1 MKIRSVERKSLAER
15 YSILTGEEILEINN
29 SSIKDLIEYK
39 FYSSEKKLKLKIKSK
54 SGIIRVV
61 TLTKKPDQ
69 DLGIAFEE
77 KRYRGCPNKCIFC
90 FIDQLPKGLR
100 KPLYFRDEDF
110 RLSFLHGSFITLT
123 NLSEQD
129 IQRII
134 NQRLSPLYISVHTTN
149 ESLRKK
155 MLGNPEAPEIIP
167 LIRRLAEHRIQM
179 HTQIVLC
186 PEINDGAYLEKSVYE
201 LSLFYPWVKSLAIV
215 PVGLTRFRKGLPE
228 LKAANKEYAKRLIRL
243 VDHWQLYFRKKYE
256 SNFVYAADEFYL
268 LAGLDIPTKKY
279 YDEFY
284 QIENGVGLVRE
295 FLDDFKRKQRFLPR
309 SLKYKYRLTLVTG
322 GLAYKF
328 MSGYILDR
336 LKKIKNL
343 KVNLV
348 KVKNNFLGE
357 SVTVTGLLSGG
368 DILKAL
374 KKSGESDLIM
384 LPPNCLNPD
393 GYFLDNLK
401 PADLEKK
408 LCMKIVKGSYDLVES
423 LKNTSPEKNS
433 GV

>member
-1 MKIRSVERKSLAER
+1 MRIKSVENKSLAER
-15 YSILTGEEILEINN
+15 YSILPEDEILEINAHP
-29 SSIKDLIEYK
+29 IKDSIDYK
-39 FYSSEKKLKLKIKSK
+39 YYSSEEKLNLKIKDK
-54 SGIIRVV
+54 SGRIKKVKI
-61 TLTKKPDQ
+61 TKNPDQ
-69 DLGIAFEE
+69 DLGITFEE
-77 KRYRGCPNKCIFC
+77 KKYRGCGNKCIFC
-90 FIDQLPKGLR
+90 FVDQLPKGLR
-100 KPLYFRDEDF
+100 KPLYFKDEDY
-110 RLSFLHGSFITLT
+110 RLSFLHGNFITLT
-123 NLSEQD
+123 NLTEQD

-134 NQRLSPLYISVHTTN
+134 NQRLSPLYISIHTTD
-149 ESLRKK
+149 EILRKK
-155 MLGNPEAPEIIP
+155 MLGNPKAPDIMP
-167 LIRRLAEHRIQM
+167 LIQRLAEYRIQM

-186 PEINDGAYLEKSVYE
+186 PEINEGVYLEKSVYE
-201 LSLFYPWVKSLAIV
+201 LSLFYPRVKSLAIV
-215 PVGLTRFRKGLPE
+215 PVGLSKFRKSLPE
-228 LKAANKEYAKRLIRL
+228 LKAVNKVYAKQLIGL
-243 VDHWQLYFRKKYE
+243 VDHWQNCFRKKYE

-309 SLKYKYRLTLVTG
+309 SLKYKYRLTMVTG
-322 GLAYKF
+322 VLAYKF
-328 MSGYILDR
+328 MSGYVLNR

-348 KVKNNFLGE
+348 TVKNNFLGE

-368 DILKAL
+368 DIIKAL
-374 KKSGESDLIM
+374 KKSGKSDLIM

-393 GYFLDNLK
+393 GFFLDNLK
-401 PADLEKK
+401 PADLEKE

-423 LKNTSPEKNS
+423 LKNVSPEKKS

>member
-1 MKIRSVERKSLAER
+1 VKIKSVESKSIAEK
-15 YSILTGEEILEINN
+15 YSILPEDEILEINAHT
-29 SSIKDLIEYK
+29 IKDSIDYK
-39 FYSSEKKLKLKIKSK
+39 YYSSEEKLNLKIKDK
-54 SGIIRVV
+54 SGKIKKVKI
-61 TLTKKPDQ
+61 TKNPDQ
-69 DLGIAFEE
+69 DLGITFEE
-77 KRYRGCPNKCIFC
+77 KKYRGCGNKCIFC

-100 KPLYFRDEDF
+100 KPLYFKDEDY
-110 RLSFLHGSFITLT
+110 RLSFLHGNFITLT
-123 NLSEQD
+123 NLTGQD

-134 NQRLSPLYISVHTTN
+134 NQRLSPLYISVHTTD
-149 ESLRKK
+149 ESLRNK
-155 MLGNPEAPEIIP
+155 MLGNPKAPDIMP
-167 LIRRLAEHRIQM
+167 LIQRLAEHRIQT

-215 PVGLTRFRKGLPE
+215 PVGLTKFRKGLAE
-228 LKAANKEYAKRLIRL
+228 LKTANKRYSKQIICL
-243 VDHWQLYFRKKYE
+243 VDKWQRYFREKYE

-268 LAGLDIPTKKY
+268 LAGLDIPAKKY

-322 GLAYKF
+322 ELAYKF
-328 MSGYILDR
+328 MSGYILNR

-348 KVKNNFLGE
+348 NVKNNFLGE

-374 KKSGESDLIM
+374 KKSGKSDLIM

-393 GYFLDNLK
+393 GSFLDNLK
-401 PADLEKK
+401 PADLEKE
-408 LCMKIVKGSYDLVES
+408 LCIKIVKGSYDLVES
-423 LKNTSPEKNS
+423 LKNISPISKS

>member
-1 MKIRSVERKSLAER
+1 MKIRSVESKSLAER
-15 YSILTGEEILEINN
+15 YSILPGEEILEINN
-29 SSIKDLIEYK
+29 SSIKDLIDYK

-54 SGIIRVV
+54 SGIIREVK
-61 TLTKKPDQ
+61 LTKKPDQ

-90 FIDQLPKGLR
+90 FVDQLPKGLR
-100 KPLYFRDEDF
+100 KPLYFKDEDF
-110 RLSFLHGSFITLT
+110 RLSFLHGNFITLT

-134 NQRLSPLYISVHTTN
+134 NQRLSPLYISVHTTD
-149 ESLRKK
+149 ELLRKK
-155 MLGNPEAPEIIP
+155 MLGNPKAPDIIP

-186 PEINDGAYLEKSVYE
+186 PGINDGKYLEKSIYD
-201 LSLFYPWVKSLAIV
+201 LFLFYPWVKSLAIV
-215 PVGLTRFRKGLPE
+215 PVGLTKFRKNLPA
-228 LKAANKEYAKRLIRL
+228 LKPINKKYSTKLIKL
-243 VDHWQLYFRKKYE
+243 VDRWQSYFQKRYRF
-256 SNFVYAADEFYL
+256 NFVYSADEFYL

-295 FLDDFKRKQRFLPR
+295 FLDDFKRKERFLPR
-309 SLKYKYRLTLVTG
+309 GLKHKFRLTLVTG
-322 GLAYKF
+322 ELAYKF

-336 LKKIKNL
+336 LKKVKYL

-374 KKSGESDLIM
+374 KKPGKSNLIM

-393 GYFLDNLK
+393 GLFLDDLK
-401 PADLEKK
+401 PRDIEKK
-408 LCMKIVKGSYDLVES
+408 IGVKIIKGSYDLVES
-423 LKNTSPEKNS
+423 LKNISLERRS

>member
-1 MKIRSVERKSLAER
+1 VKIRAVERKSLAER

-39 FYSSEKKLKLKIKSK
+39 FHSSEKKLKLKIKSK

-110 RLSFLHGSFITLT
+110 RLSFLHGNFITLT

>member
-1 MKIRSVERKSLAER
+1 VKIRAVERKSLAER

-77 KRYRGCPNKCIFC
+77 KRYRGCPNKCMFC

-100 KPLYFRDEDF
+100 KPLYFKDEDF
-110 RLSFLHGSFITLT
+110 RLSFLHGNFITLT

-129 IQRII
+129 VQRII

-155 MLGNPEAPEIIP
+155 MLGNPKAPDIMP

-186 PEINDGAYLEKSVYE
+186 PEINDEAYLEKSIYE

-215 PVGLTRFRKGLPE
+215 PVGLTKFRKSLPE

-279 YDEFY
+279 YDEFH

-309 SLKYKYRLTLVTG
+309 SLKHKFRLTLVTG
-322 GLAYKF
+322 ELAYKF

-343 KVNLV
+343 KVDLV

-374 KKSGESDLIM
+374 KKSGKSDLIM

-393 GYFLDNLK
+393 GFFLDDLK

-408 LCMKIVKGSYDLVES
+408 LCVKIVKGSYDLVES
-423 LKNTSPEKNS
+423 LKNISPEIKS

>member
-1 MKIRSVERKSLAER
+1 VKIKSVESKSIAER
-15 YSILTGEEILEINN
+15 YSILPGDEIVEINAHTV
-29 SSIKDLIEYK
+29 KDLIDYK
-39 FYSSEKKLKLKIKSK
+39 FYSSEVKLNLKIKAK
-54 SGIIRVV
+54 SGRI
-61 TLTKKPDQ
+61 KKVKIAKIPDQ
-69 DLGIAFEE
+69 DLGITFEE
-77 KRYRGCPNKCIFC
+77 KKYRGCGNKCIFC

-100 KPLYFRDEDF
+100 KPLYFKDEDY
-110 RLSFLHGSFITLT
+110 RLSFLHGNFITLT
-123 NLSEQD
+123 NLSEKD
-129 IQRII
+129 FRRII
-134 NQRLSPLYISVHTTN
+134 DQRLSPLYISVHTTN

-155 MLGNPEAPEIIP
+155 MMGNSKAPDIMP

-186 PEINDGAYLEKSVYE
+186 PRINDGKYLENSVYE
-201 LSLFYPWVKSLAIV
+201 LSLFYPRIKSLAIV

-228 LKAANKEYAKRLIRL
+228 LKAVNREYAKQLIEI
-243 VDHWQLYFRKKYE
+243 VDHWQSCFRKKYE

-268 LAGLDIPTKKY
+268 SAGLDIPAKKY

-295 FLDDFKRKQRFLPR
+295 FLDDFKRKQSFLPR

-322 GLAYKF
+322 ELACKF
-328 MSGYILDR
+328 MSGYVLNR

-343 KVNLV
+343 KVKLV
-348 KVKNNFLGE
+348 TVKNKFLGK

-368 DILKAL
+368 DILQTL
-374 KKSGESDLIM
+374 KKSGKSDLIM

-393 GYFLDNLK
+393 GYFLDDLK
-401 PADLEKK
+401 PADLEKE
-408 LCMKIVKGSYDLVES
+408 LGMKIVIGSYDLVKS
-423 LKNTSPEKNS
+423 LKNVSPKGKS

>member
-1 MKIRSVERKSLAER
+1 MKIRAVERKSLAER

-110 RLSFLHGSFITLT
+110 RLSFLHGNFITLT

>member
-408 LCMKIVKGSYDLVES
+408 LCMKIVKGSYDL
-423 LKNTSPEKNS
+423 
-433 GV
+433 

>member
-1 MKIRSVERKSLAER
+1 MKIRSVESNSLAEK
-15 YSILTGEEILEINN
+15 YSILPGEEILELNN

-54 SGIIRVV
+54 SGIIREVK
-61 TLTKKPDQ
+61 LTKNPDQ

-100 KPLYFRDEDF
+100 KPLYFKDEDF
-110 RLSFLHGSFITLT
+110 RLSFLHGNFITLT

-155 MLGNPEAPEIIP
+155 MLGNPKAPDIIP

-186 PEINDGAYLEKSVYE
+186 PGINDGKYLEKSIYE
-201 LSLFYPWVKSLAIV
+201 LFLFYPWVKSLAIV
-215 PVGLTRFRKGLPE
+215 PVGLTKFRKNLPA
-228 LKAANKEYAKRLIRL
+228 LKPINKKYSTKLIKL
-243 VDHWQLYFRKKYE
+243 VDRWQSYFQKRYRF
-256 SNFVYAADEFYL
+256 NFVYSADEIYL
-268 LAGLDIPTKKY
+268 LAELDIPPKKY

-295 FLDDFKRKQRFLPR
+295 FLDDFKRKERFLPR
-309 SLKYKYRLTLVTG
+309 SLKYKFRLNLVTG
-322 GLAYKF
+322 ELAYKF

-374 KKSGESDLIM
+374 KKSGKSNLIM

-393 GYFLDNLK
+393 GLFLDDLK
-401 PADLEKK
+401 PRDIEKK
-408 LCMKIVKGSYDLVES
+408 IGVKIIKGSYDLVES
-423 LKNTSPEKNS
+423 LKNISPEIKS

>member
-1 MKIRSVERKSLAER
+1 VKIRSVERKSLAER